1 MDLNIHPLKELIIL
15 LFGPL
20 FQNIAYLLLIIFFN
34 EEIVL
39 KYHLGILLF
48 NLLPIYPLDG
58 GKILD
63 LFFEI
68 FIPYKKALQLSI
80 YLSYILVV
88 IIYIKNIS
96 LKLDV
101 LITIVVLFLLI
112 LKEHK
117 KIKYKYHK
125 FKLERYLNNYRFKQS
140 RIITNEN
147 NLYRNKRHLIRNN
160 GKYYLEKEYF
170 DKKIKKN

>member
-39 KYHLGILLF
+39 KYHIGILLF

-101 LITIVVLFLLI
+101 LITVIVLSLFIFTI
-112 LKEHK
+112 L
-117 KIKYKYHK
+117 
-125 FKLERYLNNYRFKQS
+125 
-140 RIITNEN
+140 
-147 NLYRNKRHLIRNN
+147 HLTPSTSI
-160 GKYYLEKEYF
+160 
-170 DKKIKKN
+170 